1 MFESITRRFTE
12 IVGSLTRKK
21 ITETNVRETIREI
34 RRALLEAD
42 VALEVIQSFLAT
54 VETEALGERVLKGVN
69 PGQQF
74 IYIVFEELVKLMS
87 PVAEGPDS
95 RGSVT
100 RGIAFRERGPT
111 VILMAG
117 LQGSGKT
124 TTCAKLAL
132 KLRDEMKRRPLLVA
146 GDLQRP
152 AAVDQL
158 KTLGEQIGVPVFSE
172 LGLAPPVVCKHG
184 VAGAPG
190 FGCDTVILDTAGRLH
205 IDEEMMAEVR
215 EVARL
220 CEPQE
225 VFLVCDAMV
234 GQDAVRSAREFNAQL
249 ELTGV
254 ILTKLDG
261 DARGGAA
268 LSVKAVTGKPIR
280 YIGVGEKLEGTLE
293 DFHADRMAQRILGFG
308 DTVGIVEKAR
318 QAVDQDE
325 AARLQE
331 ELLKGTF
338 TLEDFLKNLRAVKK
352 MGSLKGLLGMLPGLG
367 GYVDQIDVEDK
378 DLLHIEAIIQSMN
391 PKERRRPE
399 ILNTSRRDR
408 IAKGCGLSRVD
419 VDDLLKQFQMMKKVM
434 DQIGRGSGKGPLGKV
449 KALAQAKKKMS
460 DIGTMMNELAQASQK
475 LDGAPQRG
483 QKKPMQRRINKD
495 ELKARR
501 KRERQNRR
509 QNRRR

>member
-158 KTLGEQIGVPVFSE
+158 KTLGEQIGVPVF
-172 LGLAPPVVCKHG
+172 
-184 VAGAPG
+184 
-190 FGCDTVILDTAGRLH
+190 
-205 IDEEMMAEVR
+205 
-215 EVARL
+215 
-220 CEPQE
+220 
-225 VFLVCDAMV
+225 
-234 GQDAVRSAREFNAQL
+234 
-249 ELTGV
+249 
-254 ILTKLDG
+254 
-261 DARGGAA
+261 
-268 LSVKAVTGKPIR
+268 
-280 YIGVGEKLEGTLE
+280 
-293 DFHADRMAQRILGFG
+293 
-308 DTVGIVEKAR
+308 
-318 QAVDQDE
+318 
-325 AARLQE
+325 
-331 ELLKGTF
+331 
-338 TLEDFLKNLRAVKK
+338 
-352 MGSLKGLLGMLPGLG
+352 
-367 GYVDQIDVEDK
+367 
-378 DLLHIEAIIQSMN
+378 
-391 PKERRRPE
+391 
-399 ILNTSRRDR
+399 
-408 IAKGCGLSRVD
+408 
-419 VDDLLKQFQMMKKVM
+419 
-434 DQIGRGSGKGPLGKV
+434 
-449 KALAQAKKKMS
+449 
-460 DIGTMMNELAQASQK
+460 
-475 LDGAPQRG
+475 
-483 QKKPMQRRINKD
+483 
-495 ELKARR
+495 
-501 KRERQNRR
+501 
-509 QNRRR
+509 